1 MSKRDPSKIDPY
13 LLSAN
18 INMTEVM
25 TLMQTTL
32 NKDKSGYILM
42 GSKQQVEEARK
53 RMQDN
58 PIVCGNFL
66 AKELKEEKWLGTA

>member
-1 MSKRDPSKIDPY
+1 
-13 LLSAN
+13 
-18 INMTEVM
+18 
-25 TLMQTTL
+25 MQTTL

-42 GSKQQVEEARK
+42 GSKQQVEEARR

-66 AKELKEEKWLGTA
+66 TKELKEEKWLGTTWPAGSRSLSW

>member
-1 MSKRDPSKIDPY
+1 MSKIAPSKIDPD

-18 INMTEVM
+18 NNMTEVM

-53 RMQDN
+53 RMQE
-58 PIVCGNFL
+58 V
-66 AKELKEEKWLGTA
+66 E